1 MKSLLTTF
9 SGKHI
14 SIKVAVAYDLIKNKY
29 LHMKLKYNIISLV
42 LISLFIISCGKKDA
56 SAENTE
62 KAPEKTEQKEKPKDE
77 APQTIAALTEE
88 QMKSVGVTLGT
99 VEMKE
104 LTSTI
109 KANGLL
115 SVPNSNKATIT
126 SLYGGIIKT
135 LNIQVG
141 SIVKKGQVIATIANP
156 EYIRLQEDYLTTNS
170 RITYAEQEYR
180 RQRELFNNDAGA
192 KKNLQSADAELNTL
206 RTRRA
211 SLLKQLQMMGI
222 SPGSV
227 NNGNMRSGLVITA
240 PISGTISGITA
251 QIGSYVDISSP
262 VATVIDN
269 GSIHLDLQVFERDLP
284 KMRVGQVVHFK
295 LTNNPDTEYD
305 ARIYS
310 IGSSFEN
317 ESKTIS
323 MHCQVIGN
331 KNGLID
337 GMNITGIV
345 SLDKST
351 TPAVP
356 SSAIVEA
363 DSKYYVFV
371 QTDKKP
377 EEEHEEKGKPHPKTL
392 NFEKIEVVKGTSD
405 MGYTAITP
413 IGQIP
418 SDGRIVVKG
427 AFFVNAKLVNSGEHE

>member
-1 MKSLLTTF
+1 MKSIVKDL
-9 SGKHI
+9 
-14 SIKVAVAYDLIKNKY
+14 SIDKNSN
-29 LHMKLKYNIISLV
+29 MKFRYNIIALV
-42 LISLFIISCGKKDA
+42 FASLFAVSCGKKEA
-56 SAENTE
+56 ATEE
-62 KAPEKTEQKEKPKDE
+62 KAPEKTEQKEHTHE
-77 APQTIAALTEE
+77 EGPQTIASLTEE

-135 LNIQVG
+135 INIQVG

-156 EYIRLQEDYLTTNS
+156 EYIQLQEDYLTTNS
-170 RITYAEQEYR
+170 RITYAEQEFR
-180 RQRELFNNDAGA
+180 RQRELFDNDAGA
-192 KKNLQSADAELNTL
+192 KKNLQSADAELKTL
-206 RTRRA
+206 RTKRA

-222 SPGSV
+222 NPGNV

-240 PISGTISGITA
+240 PISGTISSITA

-269 GSIHLDLQVFERDLP
+269 GSIHLDLQVFEKDLP
-284 KMRVGQVVHFK
+284 KMRVGQIVHFK
-295 LTNNPDTEYD
+295 LTNNPETEYD
-305 ARIYS
+305 AKIYS

-323 MHCQVIGN
+323 MHCEVIGN
-331 KNGLID
+331 KAGLID

-345 SLDKST
+345 SLDKSV

-356 SSAIVEA
+356 NEAIVEA
-363 DSKYYVFV
+363 DGKFYVFI
-371 QTDKKP
+371 QTDKKA
-377 EEEHEEKGKPHPKTL
+377 EEEPDEKGKLHPKTL
-392 NFEKIEVVKGTSD
+392 NFEKVEVVKGTSD

-413 IGQIP
+413 VGNIP
-418 SDGRIVVKG
+418 DNAKIVVKS
-427 AFFVNAKLVNSGEHE
+427 AFFVNAKLVNSGEHEH

>member
-1 MKSLLTTF
+1 MRSLLTKIT
-9 SGKHI
+9 GKQMKI
-14 SIKVAVAYDLIKNKY
+14 AVASDLIKNKY
-29 LHMKLKYNIISLV
+29 SNMKLKYNIIPL
-42 LISLFIISCGKKDA
+42 LLTALLMTSCGKKKEA
-56 SAENTE
+56 SVE
-62 KAPEKTEQKEKPKDE
+62 KAPEKTEQKEHAHEEGPE
-77 APQTIAALTEE
+77 TIASLTEE
-88 QMKSVGVTLGT
+88 QMKSVGVALGT
-99 VEMKE
+99 IEMKE

-135 LNIQVG
+135 INIQVG

-156 EYIRLQEDYLTTNS
+156 EYIQLQEDYLTTNS

-180 RQRELFNNDAGA
+180 RQRELFDNDAGA
-192 KKNLQSADAELNTL
+192 KKNLQSADAELKTL
-206 RTRRA
+206 RTKRA

-222 SPGSV
+222 SPGKV
-227 NNGNMRSGLVITA
+227 NNGNMRSGLVITS
-240 PISGTISGITA
+240 PINGTISGITA

-269 GSIHLDLQVFERDLP
+269 GSIHLDLQVFEKDLP
-284 KMRVGQVVHFK
+284 KMRVGQIVHFK
-295 LTNNPDTEYD
+295 LTNNPETEYD
-305 ARIYS
+305 AKIYS

-323 MHCQVIGN
+323 MHCEVIGN
-331 KNGLID
+331 KAGLID

-356 SSAIVEA
+356 TEAIVEA
-363 DSKYYVFV
+363 DGKYYVFI
-371 QTDKKP
+371 QTDKKM
-377 EEEHEEKGKPHPKTL
+377 EEEHDEKGKPHPKAL

-413 IGQIP
+413 VGSIP
-418 SDGRIVVKG
+418 ENASIVVKG
-427 AFFVNAKLVNSGEHE
+427 AFFVNAKLVNSGEHEH